1 MLDSKIAT
9 KKDLIEAFSDGK
21 MPDGKD
27 FESFINSVVMQSGS
41 ETAFDEKTMSMLT
54 ANEYQTLKGMQNNKF
69 VTPLLLSKAFKGLL
83 DPQFDALKAKDS
95 ALEAKDAEL
104 ARVDAALQAQLDAKF
119 LQLQNTLTG
128 NMNTL
133 YTRMLPIGSVIMW
146 GLDLSLKPDNFEVC
160 DGKKTFMYQGKSY
173 TVPDL
178 QGRFALGVG
187 AGRDKNNKQLTFNL
201 GDGVN
206 KQNDI
211 GEYQHQLS
219 TSEMPS
225 HKHTGYTDYAG
236 EHTHANSKPNWIRG
250 YTAAL
255 SKDQEVWGKTTD
267 ANTTSAGF
275 HCHSFTTNATGGDT
289 AHNNMPPYFALHYL
303 IKIAN

>member
-1 MLDSKIAT
+1 LSNWHD
-9 KKDLIEAFSDGK
+9 KKLKPVFEDLR
-21 MPDGKD
+21 
-27 FESFINSVVMQSGS
+27 
-41 ETAFDEKTMSMLT
+41 
-54 ANEYQTLKGMQNNKF
+54 
-69 VTPLLLSKAFKGLL
+69 
-83 DPQFDALKAKDS
+83 AKDS
-95 ALEAKDAEL
+95 ALEAQDAQL
-104 ARVDAALQAQLDAKF
+104 ARVDAALQAQLDANF

-146 GLDLSLKPDNFEVC
+146 GLPLEQKPDNFEVC

-206 KQNDI
+206 NRNDI
-211 GEYQHQLS
+211 GEYEHKLS
-219 TSEMPS
+219 TLEMPS
-225 HKHTGYTDYAG
+225 HSHTGTTSSAG
-236 EHTHANSKPNWIRG
+236 AHRHLVGYKHHRSFEGAKGDDHPIKQQGGSEHYSSTSGDHTHKF
-250 YTAAL
+250 
-255 SKDQEVWGKTTD
+255 TTD
-267 ANTTSAGF
+267 TTGS
-275 HCHSFTTNATGGDT
+275 NT

>member
-1 MLDSKIAT
+1 MLDGKT
-9 KKDLIEAFSDGK
+9 VTRQDLIEAFSDGK
-21 MPDGKD
+21 TPDGKD
-27 FESFINSVVMQSGS
+27 FESLINVMVMQSAS
-41 ETAFDEKTMSMLT
+41 ETAFDDKTMGMLT

-83 DPQFDALKAKDS
+83 DPQFEDLRAKDS
-95 ALEAKDAEL
+95 ALEAQDAQL

-187 AGRDKNNKQLTFNL
+187 GSYGFTAKFGADKIALKDENIP
-201 GDGVN
+201 DH
-206 KQNDI
+206 
-211 GEYQHQLS
+211 QHWGS
-219 TSEMPS
+219 TSENGNHNHNAYVPNS
-225 HKHTGYTDYAG
+225 SNGY
-236 EHTHANSKPNWIRG
+236 
-250 YTAAL
+250 AATYNG
-255 SKDQEVWGKTTD
+255 KNEVWRTSVDGLKETWHSGNHSHSLETKLGHVSNRCKGKEF
-267 ANTTSAGF
+267 SI
-275 HCHSFTTNATGGDT
+275 
-289 AHNNMPPYFALHYL
+289 MPPYFALHYL